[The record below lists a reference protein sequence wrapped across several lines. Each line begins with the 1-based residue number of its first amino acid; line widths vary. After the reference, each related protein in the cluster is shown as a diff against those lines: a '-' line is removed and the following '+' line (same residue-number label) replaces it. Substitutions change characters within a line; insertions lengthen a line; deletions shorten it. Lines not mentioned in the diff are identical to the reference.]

1 MASASESSQWAD
13 PVASARDLIASLEG
27 ARRHCEAE
35 MGALSEEREHVLR
48 AMSRAAQLLAVR
60 RSKIDALADQERALD
75 DAVSRMEE
83 NMVQVRQVTA
93 HFQETAHEFRH
104 IQTPGA
110 RS

>member
-60 RSKIDALADQERALD
+60 RSKIDALADQECALD
-75 DAVSRMEE
+75 DREQLEARHSASRGGGCSLC
-83 NMVQVRQVTA
+83 RTRRI
-93 HFQETAHEFRH
+93 FLRKL
-104 IQTPGA
+104 QT
-110 RS
+110 